1 MWKYECVSRQ
11 QFECIKDKI
20 EGYIELLGGRKVQ
33 IELPDTNKTI
43 SYVNGDVVESRSGR
57 GVYEYNGEYFRVD
70 EVCFAEKPFIVIE
83 YCESVEEVLKNQMI
97 DADPFPYDLSD
108 EKLFDEV
115 KYSLGVEPYPKA

>member
-11 QFECIKDKI
+11 QFEDAKDKV
-20 EGYIELLGGRKVQ
+20 EGYIVLLGGKKIQ
-33 IELPDTNKTI
+33 IGLPDAPSTI
-43 SYVNGDVVESRSGR
+43 SYVNGNAIEGSAARA
-57 GVYEYNGEYFRVD
+57 VYEYNGEYFRVD

-83 YCESVEEVLKNQMI
+83 YCESVEQVLKNQMI
-97 DADPFPYDLSD
+97 DADPFPYDISD